1 MAAQKPAKRIGMI
14 HTVLGLAGLM
24 DGLTKQRHPGVEIFH
39 FVDEKLLADLLA
51 NGGLDAS
58 ITQRMTRYGEM
69 AQEAGAD
76 LVLSTCSSTSP
87 AIDSARKT
95 VQVPFLKIDDAMAER
110 AVSEGTHIGL
120 MCTASSTVSASRGL
134 LESHA
139 AAKSRSIRITTV
151 LEEEAYRAKFSG
163 DQARHDSI
171 VSEAAAKL
179 GQDTDL
185 VVLAQASMAH
195 LADDLGKR
203 IGKPVLASPRLCVEA
218 LSVWL

>member
-1 MAAQKPAKRIGMI
+1 VETGKSAKRIGLV

-24 DGLTKQRHPGVEIFH
+24 DGLIKERHPGVEVFH

-58 ITQRMTRYGEM
+58 ITARMTRYGEM
-69 AQEAGAD
+69 AAQAGAD

-87 AIDSARKT
+87 AIDVARKT

-120 MCTASSTVSASRGL
+120 LCTASSTVAASRGL

-139 AAKSRSIRITTV
+139 SAKGRSIRITPV
-151 LEEEAYRAKFSG
+151 LKEEAYRAKFSG
-163 DQARHDSI
+163 DQARHDAI
-171 VSEAAAKL
+171 VSETAIELARE
-179 GQDTDL
+179 TDL

-195 LADDLGKR
+195 LADELSARTGR
-203 IGKPVLASPRLCVEA
+203 PVLASPRLCVEA
-218 LSVWL
+218 LSAWL